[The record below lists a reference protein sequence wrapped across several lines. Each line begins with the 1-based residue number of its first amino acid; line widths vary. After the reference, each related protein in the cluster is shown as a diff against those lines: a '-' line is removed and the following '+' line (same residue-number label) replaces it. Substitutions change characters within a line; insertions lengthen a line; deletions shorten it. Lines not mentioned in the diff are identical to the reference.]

1 MATLN
6 QIAVSYCDS
15 VGKPFDMMLRNR
27 IKFSVKYWRAK
38 LIRQDFE
45 RNPPDRSV
53 VQSIVMPM
61 ASVDAADSCLVLGQ
75 CKLLRTVNKVPRPV
89 IIKSAS
95 PFFYVGPVVFSCD
108 DNLPFAHGTRT
119 EIEFASYKTLTSQA
133 IRYMYHNDRLYV
145 TDCLRKYIRVD
156 HVFEDPFA
164 AMESC
169 VDGGNCVDD
178 DTEFPISGH
187 MLDTILRGL
196 QSAELRIFTDDNE
209 VKIEEDQPTGRR

>member
-6 QIAVSYCDS
+6 QIAASYCDS
-15 VGKPFDMMLRNR
+15 VNKPFDILLRER
-27 IKFSVKYWRAK
+27 VKFSIKYWRAK

-53 VQSIVMPM
+53 VQSIVMPL
-61 ASVDAADSCLVLGQ
+61 SSIDAADSCLVVGG
-75 CKLLRTVNKVPRPV
+75 CKLLRTTNKVPRPV
-89 IIKSAS
+89 VIKNAS

-108 DNLPFAHGTRT
+108 DNLPFSHATRT
-119 EIEFASYKTLTSQA
+119 EIEFSQYKANTSKA
-133 IRYMYHNDRLYV
+133 IRYMYHNGYIYV
-145 TDCLRKYIRVD
+145 TDCLRRYIRVD
-156 HVFEDPFA
+156 HPFEDPFA

-196 QSAELRIFTDDNE
+196 QTAELRMFTDDRE
-209 VKIEEDQPTGRR
+209 VKIEEEAPTPRR